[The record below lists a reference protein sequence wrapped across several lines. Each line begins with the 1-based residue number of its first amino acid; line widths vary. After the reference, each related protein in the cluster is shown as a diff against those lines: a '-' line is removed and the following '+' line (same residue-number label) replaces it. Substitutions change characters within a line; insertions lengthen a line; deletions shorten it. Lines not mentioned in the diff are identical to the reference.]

1 MRILHVIS
9 GLTTGGAE
17 AVLHRLV
24 TAPSGVEHEVVCLE
38 GRDWYSGKLE
48 ECGVRV
54 HHIDWG
60 AIGLPRA
67 VLRLHA
73 LIRASDADLVQTWM
87 YRPNFFAGL
96 SARIAGKPVVWNIR
110 CSTFQ
115 LYPLATRALA
125 YGGGLLA
132 RWVPDFVINC
142 SAESRRLHARLGY
155 DRAQGT
161 VIPNGY
167 DPEAFKPDREARA
180 KTREELRIDANSF
193 LIATIGR
200 WHPQKGLSDLL
211 RAMRLLKDRGVTP
224 ELLVVGRELDPGNR
238 ELRDLADASGSAD
251 RIHLAGQRGDIP
263 DVATAADLHVLASI
277 GGEGFPNVVAETML
291 SGTPNIVTDVGD
303 SAMIIGDTGWVVPPR
318 DPEKLADAIE
328 QAFIEWKTSPSK
340 WAQRRAA
347 ARKRLAD
354 NFPLDGM
361 VQAYH
366 DVWEKVTRPLDLSI
380 DKGNSRSKPRSEEA
394 G

>member
-24 TAPSGVEHEVVCLE
+24 TAQSGVDHEVVCLE

-48 ECGVRV
+48 ERGVRV
-54 HHIDWG
+54 HHIDWS

-73 LIRASDADLVQTWM
+73 LIRSSDADLVQTWM

-96 SARIAGKPVVWNIR
+96 SARMAGKPVVWNIR

-125 YGGGLLA
+125 YGGGFLA

-142 SAESRRLHARLGY
+142 SAESRRLHARIGY
-155 DRAQGT
+155 DRAEGA

-167 DPEAFKPDREARA
+167 DPEVFKPDDEARV
-180 KTREELRIDANSF
+180 KTREELGIAPDSF
-193 LIATIGR
+193 VVATIGR
-200 WHPQKGLSDLL
+200 WHPQKGVSDLL
-211 RAMRLLKDRGVTP
+211 LAMRLLAGRGVAP
-224 ELLVVGRELDPGNR
+224 ELLIVGRGFDPANR
-238 ELRDLADASGSAD
+238 ELRELVDSSGCGD
-251 RIHLAGQRGDIP
+251 RIHLAGQRSDIP
-263 DVATAADLHVLASI
+263 DVARAADLHVLASV
-277 GGEGFPNVVAETML
+277 GGEGFPNAVAETML
-291 SGTPNIVTDVGD
+291 SGTPNIATDVGD
-303 SAMIIGDTGWVVPPR
+303 SAMIVGDTGWVVPPH

-328 QAFIEWKTSPSK
+328 QAFAEWKSSRPV
-340 WAQRRAA
+340 WEDRRLA

-354 NFPLDGM
+354 NFPLDRM
-361 VQAYH
+361 IRAYR
-366 DVWEKVTRPLDLSI
+366 DVWEKVTGPLDLSF
-380 DKGNSRSKPRSEEA
+380 DKVNSRHKPGSEEA

>member
-24 TAPSGVEHEVVCLE
+24 AAPSGVDHEVVCLE
-38 GRDWYSGKLE
+38 GRDWYSDKLE
-48 ECGVRV
+48 ERGVRV
-54 HHIDWG
+54 HHINWS

-67 VLRLHA
+67 VLRLHS

-96 SARIAGKPVVWNIR
+96 SARMAGKPVVWNIR

-125 YGGGLLA
+125 YGGGFLA
-132 RWVPDFVINC
+132 RWVPNFVINC
-142 SAESRRLHARLGY
+142 SAESRRLHARIGY
-155 DRAQGT
+155 DRADGA

-167 DPEAFKPDREARA
+167 DPEVFKPNDEARA
-180 KTREELRIDANSF
+180 RTREALGIAPDSF
-193 LIATIGR
+193 VVATIGR

-211 RAMRLLKDRGVTP
+211 RAMRSLADRGVAP
-224 ELLVVGRELDPGNR
+224 ELLIVGRGFDDSNPQLLELVDS
-238 ELRDLADASGSAD
+238 SGCGD
-251 RIHLAGQRGDIP
+251 RVHLAGQRSDIP
-263 DVATAADLHVLASI
+263 EVARAADLHVLASI
-277 GGEGFPNVVAETML
+277 GGEGFPNAVAETML

-303 SAMIIGDTGWVVPPR
+303 SGMIVGDTGWVVPPR
-318 DPEKLADAIE
+318 DPARLADAIE
-328 QAFIEWKTSPSK
+328 RAFAEWRTSRPK
-340 WAQRRAA
+340 WEERRAA
-347 ARKRLAD
+347 ARKRTADTYPLAR
-354 NFPLDGM
+354 M
-361 VQAYH
+361 IQAYR
-366 DVWEKVTRPLDLSI
+366 DVWEKVTGTLDLSI
-380 DKGNSRSKPRSEEA
+380 DKVNSRSEPGSGEA